1 MIYGDDPLK
10 LNGYTMVPN
19 IHAIMQSGNLYVYCM
34 NNPIMY
40 VDTTGDLAC
49 PVWAARS
56 ATPTND
62 GLNWLKNEAV
72 QGGESVTYTYDD
84 YHNRSQMMVAGVAEP
99 YTTTYTYNADGL
111 RASKTVAG
119 GTWVE
124 KQYSAKRSNSG

>member
-1 MIYGDDPLK
+1 
-10 LNGYTMVPN
+10 MVPN

-49 PVWAARS
+49 LYGPLGQLRYERRTELVE
-56 ATPTND
+56 
-62 GLNWLKNEAV
+62 NEAV